1 MDSQLLFLL
10 FILFSVVSA
19 LLERR
24 KRKRANEEAQRRAAG
39 QNPPVEDELE
49 EEGEELQQWP
59 FPMGDDPF
67 EPPRQRPRASRS
79 AAPDEEEDAV
89 SDAGE
94 AGTVPAPAVPLPRKP
109 ALLERLER
117 EALEI
122 ERHAQVVE
130 AQAKES
136 AAQLQQVQPRRRVQE
151 LVRDQVAHR
160 RAEQSVPR
168 AKKKGRWRL
177 TANSARDAV
186 VYAEILGPPKA
197 ERGDEYR

>member
-1 MDSQLLFLL
+1 MNEQLLFIL
-10 FILFSVVSA
+10 FILFSVISA

-24 KRKRANEEAQRRAAG
+24 KRKRAREEAQRREAR
-39 QNPPVEDELE
+39 QSVEGELQEETE
-49 EEGEELQQWP
+49 EEQQWP
-59 FPMGDDPF
+59 FPMGGDPF
-67 EPPRQRPRASRS
+67 ELPGPRRRAQRLETPGEDPTV
-79 AAPDEEEDAV
+79 AAEP
-89 SDAGE
+89 DAGSPE
-94 AGTVPAPAVPLPRKP
+94 LPWAQRP

-122 ERHAQVVE
+122 ERHAQLVE

-151 LVRDQVAHR
+151 LVREQVAHR
-160 RAEQSVPR
+160 RAEQPVPG
-168 AKKKGRWRL
+168 AKKGRWHL

-197 ERGDEYR
+197 ERGEEYR

>member
-1 MDSQLLFLL
+1 MNEQLLFIL
-10 FILFSVVSA
+10 FILFSVISA

-24 KRKRANEEAQRRAAG
+24 KRKRAREEAQRREAR
-39 QNPPVEDELE
+39 QSVEGELQEETE
-49 EEGEELQQWP
+49 EEQQWP
-59 FPMGDDPF
+59 FPMGGDPF
-67 EPPRQRPRASRS
+67 ELPGPRRRAQRLETPGEDPTV
-79 AAPDEEEDAV
+79 AAEP
-89 SDAGE
+89 DAGSPE
-94 AGTVPAPAVPLPRKP
+94 LPWAQRP

-122 ERHAQVVE
+122 ERHAQLVE

-151 LVRDQVAHR
+151 LVREQVAHR